1 MSIRHVVKTV
11 AATGAATICAG
22 VFALCLGTG
31 VAGANGATL
40 TSADGNTTIAP
51 LSTATVTP
59 GTPYSTGQTIQLNVQ
74 ANSTLNN
81 TSLGDACVPGQYTG
95 SPCPSSSSPSGNAT
109 GNYYIEECEA
119 PNMVLPTSGAQCE
132 AATLDISQSRSNN
145 GLVTDQF
152 QVFYLPDTGT
162 LGPADMTAAPGGC
175 GLAPNY
181 CIIGIFSV
189 DPHAG
194 GFSYPL
200 LFSAPFQVKQTSQY
214 GSGRETGITPGDG
227 TPEVPLA
234 IGLPL
239 AAFAVVGGFTIR
251 SRRRHQKQAALS

>member
-1 MSIRHVVKTV
+1 MSIRHVLKTV

-40 TSADGNTTIAP
+40 TSTDGNTTLAP
-51 LSTATVTP
+51 IGTVTP
-59 GTPYSTGQTIQLNVQ
+59 GTPYSTGQTIQLTVQ

-81 TSLGDACVPGQYTG
+81 TSLGDACVPGQFTPSTG
-95 SPCPSSSSPSGNAT
+95 SCPSGTTPNGNAT
-109 GNYYIEECEA
+109 GNFYIEECEA
-119 PNMVLPTSGAQCE
+119 PNGVLPTSAGQCE
-132 AATLDISQSRSNN
+132 NATLDISQSKSNN
-145 GLVTDQF
+145 GSVSDQF

-200 LFSAPFQVKQTSQY
+200 LFSAPFQVKETSQY
-214 GSGRETGITPGDG
+214 GGGRETGIDPGDG

-239 AAFAVVGGFTIR
+239 AAIAVVGGFSIR
-251 SRRRHQKQAALS
+251 NRRRHQKQQAAA